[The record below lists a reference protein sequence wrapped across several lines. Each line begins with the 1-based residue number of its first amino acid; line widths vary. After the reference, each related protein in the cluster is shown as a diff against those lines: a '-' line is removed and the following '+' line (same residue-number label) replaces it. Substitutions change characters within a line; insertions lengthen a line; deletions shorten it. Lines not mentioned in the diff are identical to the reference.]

1 MKKLFIT
8 FLSLFLLLIT
18 ATLSACGGGNIAIG
32 FVNVN
37 KPNYHAVSFYSL
49 RGTHSF
55 TLTNQLSDD
64 NCVLYYSTSLE
75 KGEFNL
81 YLEVDGQ
88 KILIANEKEGVYS
101 PEVEKYFDGVDF
113 NKHRKVEITIETVNE
128 AINGK
133 VIVRF
138 EPKNAQ
144 RISIN

>member
-8 FLSLFLLLIT
+8 FLSSLLLIVL
-18 ATLSACGGGNIAIG
+18 ATLSACGGGYIAIG

-49 RGTHSF
+49 RGTRSF

-113 NKHRKVEITIETVNE
+113 NKHRKVKITIETVNE